1 MFIFTIFP
9 FCLCT
14 TNLHVTL
21 TENPKQ
27 NLFNLSK
34 NEYFIPTCFTW
45 QFYCECLLFLV
56 QPFHTR
62 FEPDFKHVCRDI
74 KFSENVFNDT
84 SRVQQIND
92 MYINDQFNQNKN
104 FRRRSEVLQTETKFT
119 NLQNFKENSPTKV
132 NVKSEGNAPPPAPMS
147 YLSFQIDRQILVIFL
162 TFYTF
167 YLRLNIHL
175 NSIFHLIIF

>member
-14 TNLHVTL
+14 TNLHVSL

-132 NVKSEGNAPPPAPMS
+132 NVKTEGNAPPPSLCLIHPS
-147 YLSFQIDRQILVIFL
+147 RQIDR
-162 TFYTF
+162 YW
-167 YLRLNIHL
+167 
-175 NSIFHLIIF
+175 